1 MRNLGDSL
9 RDGER
14 FAAAEAWYRR
24 AIKAGD
30 PDASLDLAFLL
41 EDLCRWDEAIEWFQ
55 GIIDA
60 ADCGDTNDA
69 LRGLARCLVALGA
82 ADEAQRFL
90 EVAAS
95 RGDPDAAA
103 ALGDLLRDGGR
114 PDEAQAAYRRSAD
127 LGSWDGMHALA
138 GLLRGRGQLSEAEEW
153 YRRAI
158 VENMPEAMAGLAELL
173 EETGRSDEAEFWAA
187 EAARVEEEQTEAL
200 VFSIFYEGVEADGE
214 AK

>member
-1 MRNLGDSL
+1 
-9 RDGER
+9 
-14 FAAAEAWYRR
+14 
-24 AIKAGD
+24 
-30 PDASLDLAFLL
+30 
-41 EDLCRWDEAIEWFQ
+41 
-55 GIIDA
+55 
-60 ADCGDTNDA
+60 
-69 LRGLARCLVALGA
+69 
-82 ADEAQRFL
+82 
-90 EVAAS
+90 
-95 RGDPDAAA
+95 
-103 ALGDLLRDGGR
+103 
-114 PDEAQAAYRRSAD
+114 
-127 LGSWDGMHALA
+127 MHALA